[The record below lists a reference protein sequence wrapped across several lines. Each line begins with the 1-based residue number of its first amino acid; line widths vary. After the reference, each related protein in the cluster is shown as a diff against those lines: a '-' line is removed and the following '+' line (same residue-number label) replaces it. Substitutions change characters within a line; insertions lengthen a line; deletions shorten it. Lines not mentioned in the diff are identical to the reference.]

1 MNKTNILNISGK
13 TIRVNFSV
21 NYFFKYFFET
31 TGIDLLGEKSIDVE
45 ESNTI
50 KVFEQLS
57 ALVYAG
63 NKAQHSLDKTDGALS
78 IEEANDLVYSLT
90 PVDAIILLGEC
101 VKIINGD
108 EKNVPPQAAKKGR
121 NKAKV
126 S

>member
-31 TGIDLLGEKSIDVE
+31 TGIDLLGEKAIDIE

-63 NKAQHSLDKTDGALS
+63 NKAQHSLDKQDGALS
-78 IEEANDLVYSLT
+78 LEQASDLVYSLT